1 MSERSRLL
9 SRHSQRLQGVIQAK
23 FLQFLFNHEVQIRIL
38 LAQSGQLSATAT
50 PIQPFTTDP
59 TCPSF
64 FNPETEKPPPQ
75 CDVVDLYV
83 DTQPTPTSLF
93 TSTKTTRREVYNEAR
108 SRAGITP
115 SSDVILYNPND
126 LLTEA
131 SIYNVAI
138 YRSSK
143 WITPSA
149 STGCLTGVFRRWLLE
164 QGRIHEDIEN
174 SLTRDCV
181 KQGEW
186 VLLFNGVQGC
196 RLGRIVPHYTR

>member
-1 MSERSRLL
+1 MSERSQLL
-9 SRHSQRLQGVIQAK
+9 SKLSQGLQGVIWLLK
-23 FLQFLFNHEVQIRIL
+23 PPQFSFSREIQIRIL
-38 LAQSGQLSATAT
+38 LARSGQLSATAT
-50 PIQPFTTDP
+50 PIRPFTTDP
-59 TCPSF
+59 TSASF
-64 FNPETEKPPPQ
+64 FNPESDESPTDAL
-75 CDVVDLYV
+75 DVYL

-93 TSTKTTRREVYNEAR
+93 TSTKTTRREVYDEAR

-115 SSDVILYNPND
+115 SSDVLLYNSNN

-143 WITPSA
+143 WMTPST
-149 STGCLTGVFRRWLLE
+149 STGCLPGVFRRWLLE
-164 QGRIHEDIEN
+164 QRRIHEDIEN

-186 VLLFNGVQGC
+186 VLLFNSVQGC
-196 RLGRIVPHYTR
+196 RLGRIVLH